1 MARGFSLQDIA
12 CITLEGSTSS
22 QQVAPTSIS
31 SNSSS
36 RQQQQQQRHIKQQM
50 MAPPEKA
57 SKNDGFLASGLWW
70 FDKQREKRRR
80 EHLKL
85 EAQKQLQKIG
95 EAARLSRAAQAAT
108 SPNRKTHIRTS
119 SKPVPA
125 MALMIDP
132 SRSLADSSSDG
143 DDDSEKL
150 DEELRKLDIIPS
162 RSFGTSDVS
171 KSGEGASGRLS
182 LTDIDVICGTSY
194 TNIDDQPDDEDIEPI
209 DDNNSLE
216 ELDDDDYTIGPVRVT
231 PVPGDDESPY
241 ILSQEQMDEI
251 AHHVLPE
258 TIKYCRWRRL
268 YGLGRD
274 GDSFDGCLRII
285 GSEKRTLMVVRT
297 TKGEIFGGYA
307 DAPWHSRH
315 DSSTA
320 KFYGSASSCLFSFPP
335 ELDPEILVYRW
346 TGKNRYIQVCD
357 VSNKMLAF
365 GGGGDKGAFGLC
377 LQEDFERG
385 TTGHCETFD
394 NEPLCQDGNFDIV
407 DVEFWE
413 FQTGVF

>member
-1 MARGFSLQDIA
+1 M
-12 CITLEGSTSS
+12 
-22 QQVAPTSIS
+22 
-31 SNSSS
+31 
-36 RQQQQQQRHIKQQM
+36 
-50 MAPPEKA
+50 
-57 SKNDGFLASGLWW
+57 
-70 FDKQREKRRR
+70 
-80 EHLKL
+80 
-85 EAQKQLQKIG
+85 
-95 EAARLSRAAQAAT
+95 SRAARAAT
-108 SPNRKTHIRTS
+108 QPS
-119 SKPVPA
+119 SNIPHNHPSLPV
-125 MALMIDP
+125 DP

-143 DDDSEKL
+143 DDSEAL
-150 DEELRKLDIIPS
+150 DKDLRKLGMLPNN
-162 RSFGTSDVS
+162 SFGTSDVS

-182 LTDIDVICGTSY
+182 LTDINAFCGNFDFETAI
-194 TNIDDQPDDEDIEPI
+194 TNSDDIEN
-209 DDNNSLE
+209 DTKDNNSIE
-216 ELDDDDYTIGPVRVT
+216 EEEEEEEYTIGPVRVT
-231 PVPGDDESPY
+231 KVEGDDESPY

-251 AHHVLPE
+251 SKHVLPE

-297 TKGEIFGGYA
+297 TKGDVFGGYA
-307 DAPWHSRH
+307 DAPWHSKH

-335 ELDPEILVYRW
+335 KFQGSEIVVYRW

-394 NEPLCQDGNFDIV
+394 NEPLCSEGNFDIV